1 LTAIDWRFAFRPL
14 TTDVLRKIRALPNLT
29 ALSLPMGT
37 PQHQSAL
44 LGQTSGDAAV
54 HLLRSLLPPTLRVLT
69 LALSVSPILL
79 TASGALLTSLS
90 VLQELR
96 TLNLAAEFT
105 MSYLPSLPP
114 DALPLDALVE
124 LPHLHR
130 LDLQVG
136 MGTAALFNQPRNVCA
151 FKQLRHLREFK
162 CSSLQVIAAPLFT
175 SPHQL
180 CALESLVGLSLHES
194 AAACTI
200 GSLPS
205 LTRLRPGTLHP
216 AGWAQLCHLTKLRV
230 LNLNYNGA
238 VNRDQLHSLPAA
250 LVSCPQLEEL
260 WLSSWSAAA
269 VPPAERASF
278 WPALFDATP
287 ALEQLYVSYTHA
299 GTLLDAAC
307 SRLPAL
313 VKLDLEVCSGIS
325 VASIRAFTHPTLRQF
340 TLHSRDGVIDD
351 ISYNECQSLRHSS
364 RFPRLA
370 YCMVCTIQD
379 RD

>member
-1 LTAIDWRFAFRPL
+1 
-14 TTDVLRKIRALPNLT
+14 
-29 ALSLPMGT
+29 MGT
-37 PQHQSAL
+37 PQDQSAL

-54 HLLRSLLPPTLRVLT
+54 HLLRSLLPSNLRVLT
-69 LALSVSPILL
+69 LTLSVSPILL
-79 TASGALLTSLS
+79 AASGALLASLS
-90 VLQELR
+90 VLKDLR

-105 MSYLPSLPP
+105 MSYLRSLPP
-114 DALPLDALVE
+114 DALPLDALVT

-130 LDLQVG
+130 LHLMVG
-136 MGTAALFNQPRNVCA
+136 MGTAALFNQPCNVRA
-151 FKQLRHLREFK
+151 FKQLRHLREFE

-194 AAACTI
+194 AAACMI

-205 LTRLRPGTLHP
+205 LTRFKPNTLHP
-216 AGWAQLCHLTKLRV
+216 DGWTQLCHLTKLRV
-230 LNLNYNGA
+230 LNLKYNGA
-238 VNRDQLHSLPAA
+238 VNREQMRSLPAA
-250 LVSCPQLEEL
+250 LGSCPQLEEL
-260 WLSSWSAAA
+260 WLSNWSVAA

-287 ALEQLYVSYTHA
+287 ALEQLYVAYTHA

-307 SRLPAL
+307 GRLPSL
-313 VKLDLEVCSGIS
+313 DKLDLEDCSGIP
-325 VASIRAFTHPTLRQF
+325 VASMRAFAHPTLRQF
-340 TLHSRDGVIDD
+340 TLHSRDGAIDD